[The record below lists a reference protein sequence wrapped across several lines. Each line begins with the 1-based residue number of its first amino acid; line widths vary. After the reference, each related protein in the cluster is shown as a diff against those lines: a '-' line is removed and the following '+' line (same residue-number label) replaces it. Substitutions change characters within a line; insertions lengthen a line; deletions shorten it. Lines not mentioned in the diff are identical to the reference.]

1 MRNRMANSIDAES
14 EKQRRKWEAKSAD
27 KRRDRKQHRKALPSG
42 ATPVAHATSC
52 PQTPIPYLAD
62 DPDSTNFDRNRR
74 LCVRNPLGQYLIDAA
89 RLYEAM
95 SMYRDQQMLEKYL
108 YSDPPLHPRRT
119 LDQSYYWTLQS
130 TRDRDRDQVVYRE
143 TSMNPNSHHH
153 FRPVREKPQKKTT
166 ASKLKNILP
175 VSKPI
180 AVQEPQFKWDC
191 HIRQTDDK
199 GCEDCRENIR
209 KVSDVVMVDQLWMWI
224 LDEKTIITSFP
235 KRYGFNKSDASGVHK
250 SIRGRLKSA
259 RKNQFRSVYDIALV
273 ILDECSNTFF
283 DRAKP
288 SVSLPRR
295 CLWFLAD
302 RQQDSQPQVLS
313 IFSDAIGNVVSVQRP
328 RVIRLAQGP

>member
-1 MRNRMANSIDAES
+1 MRSRIANSIDAES
-14 EKQRRKWEAKSAD
+14 EKQRRQWEIKSAE
-27 KRRDRKQHRKALPSG
+27 KRRDLKLQRKDLPSG
-42 ATPVAHATSC
+42 AMPVAHSEPS
-52 PQTPIPYLAD
+52 PQTPIPYLPD

-95 SMYRDQQMLEKYL
+95 STYRDQQMLEKYL
-108 YSDPPLHPRRT
+108 YNDPPLHPRRT

-143 TSMNPNSHHH
+143 TSMDPTSYHH
-153 FRPVREKPQKKTT
+153 FRPVREKPQKQTT
-166 ASKLKNILP
+166 VSKLKHVLP
-175 VSKPI
+175 VSQPP
-180 AVQEPQFKWDC
+180 APVHEPQFKWDC
-191 HIRQTDDK
+191 HCKQTDEK
-199 GCEDCRENIR
+199 GCEVCRENIR

-250 SIRGRLKSA
+250 SIRSRLRNA

-288 SVSLPRR
+288 AVRVPWR
-295 CLWFLAD
+295 CLV
-302 RQQDSQPQVLS
+302 VL
-313 IFSDAIGNVVSVQRP
+313 D
-328 RVIRLAQGP
+328 